1 MVALQTRV
9 LGQRGAEER
18 TGRVEPAVGIVN
30 LWVLVS
36 IRVLCQSN
44 IEDVDNGAFG
54 EVVAVVC
61 IVL

>member
-9 LGQRGAEER
+9 LGQRGAEEG
-18 TGRVEPAVGIVN
+18 TGSVEPAIGIVN

-44 IEDVDNGAFG
+44 VKDVDDGAFG
-54 EVVAVVC
+54 KVVAVIC